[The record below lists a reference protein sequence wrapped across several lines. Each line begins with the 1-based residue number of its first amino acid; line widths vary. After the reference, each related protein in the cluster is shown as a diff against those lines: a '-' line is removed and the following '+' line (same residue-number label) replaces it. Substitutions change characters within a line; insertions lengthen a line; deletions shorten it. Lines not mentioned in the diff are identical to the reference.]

1 MPIESPCRKVCVVD
15 PVSSLC
21 TGCGRTLAEIA
32 SWVDFSA
39 DERRRIMAA
48 LPGRLAVPTRD
59 SS

>member
-1 MPIESPCRKVCVVD
+1 MVD